1 MSSSVPLPLPSIRA
15 ATARDAPEI
24 ARLLT
29 ALGHPT
35 AAEPTAQRWSEW
47 SAAGNAALVA
57 SDGSEQL
64 QGVVT
69 LHRMTVLHR
78 PRPVGRITAL
88 IVDEKARGRGIGRAL
103 VAAAEASL
111 TREGCGLLEITSN
124 FRLAQAHAFY
134 AHLGYETTSVRFAKS
149 LAPATE

>member
-1 MSSSVPLPLPSIRA
+1 VTRTDSAVPAIRA
-15 ATARDAPEI
+15 ATERDAPEI

-35 AAEPTAQRWSEW
+35 ATAATRDRWPEW

-57 SDGSEQL
+57 ADASERL
-64 QGVVT
+64 IGVVT

-88 IVDEKARGRGIGRAL
+88 IVDETARGRGVGRAL
-103 VAAAEASL
+103 VAAAEAEL
-111 TREGCGLLEITSN
+111 ARAGCGLLEITSN
-124 FRLAQAHAFY
+124 FRLVEAHAFY